1 MTKLDSICEIIAALE
16 FPEDDAEKLLAA
28 IAEYRDDARLL
39 IQASDANLRLREA
52 VGRDRGSRES
62 LCPDAAALTRRSRA
76 ARSGRWSSDRRPLS
90 FVGLVNGEIE
100 GADQLAS
107 CAASSAVA
115 CPAGRGRSI
124 RGRAESPSA

>member
-16 FPEDDAEKLLAA
+16 FPEDDAEKLFAA

-52 VGRDRGSRES
+52 VGGDRGKPRIS
-62 LCPDAAALTRRSRA
+62 LPRRRRVDAASRA

-107 CAASSAVA
+107 CAASSAAA

>member
-28 IAEYRDDARLL
+28 IAEYRATRGSSYKRLMRISGFAKLWDA
-39 IQASDANLRLREA
+39 IEE
-52 VGRDRGSRES
+52 SRES

>member
-76 ARSGRWSSDRRPLS
+76 ARSGRWSSDQRPLS